1 MTNEV
6 IPTVY
11 MKTHKWHLKM
21 LILELH
27 LNPWFKWNSTKQN
40 ASSTSSNN
48 IITSCHIHASYCC
61 ICLCLIV
68 GTVLL
73 DRSSSGDRSRVP
85 VRGAVLCTL
94 FYQASKPPCSFRYNP
109 SLAPAPCYCIRTT
122 TTSTATLCCGS

>member
-1 MTNEV
+1 MLKFGVAFEPLVQMDFTQMTV
-6 IPTVY
+6 SCI
-11 MKTHKWHLKM
+11 
-21 LILELH
+21 
-27 LNPWFKWNSTKQN
+27 
-40 ASSTSSNN
+40 SSNN
-48 IITSCHIHASYCC
+48 ITYSFHVHASYCC

-85 VRGAVLCTL
+85 VRGAVFCTL

-122 TTSTATLCCGS
+122 KIQLLFYVAVVEPIPLHDLSLPQYIVETH

>member
-1 MTNEV
+1 
-6 IPTVY
+6 
-11 MKTHKWHLKM
+11 M
-21 LILELH
+21 LILKLH
-27 LNPWFKWNSTKQN
+27 LNPWLKWTPFKLN
-40 ASSTSSNN
+40 ASCTSSNN

-94 FYQASKPPCSFRYNP
+94 FYQASKPPLVHSDTIP
-109 SLAPAPCYCIRTT
+109 LSLLLPVIALGQQRFQLLLYAAVVEPIPLHDLYFH
-122 TTSTATLCCGS
+122 SK